1 MTGEA
6 KPLRVAFAKSG
17 TIRAV
22 GFFILWIALSNGV
35 LADILPGVVAALAA
49 AAVSL
54 PLVPPTGSRIRALPL
69 AELVVRFL
77 GASVIAGADVAR
89 RALDPRLPID
99 PGLLRYQVGLPR
111 GALRNAFTTL
121 ASLLPGTVPIGSDE
135 CDQLVV
141 HCLDR
146 RQPIAEQLAAEEAQ
160 LLRVVGRASDNG

>member
-6 KPLRVAFAKSG
+6 MPLRATFARSA
-17 TIRAV
+17 TIRAT
-22 GFFILWIALSNGV
+22 GFFIFWIALSDGV
-35 LADILPGVVAALAA
+35 LADILPGVAAALAA

-54 PLVPPTGSRIRALPL
+54 RLVPPTGNRIRPLAL
-69 AELVVRFL
+69 AELAVRFL
-77 GASVIAGADVAR
+77 GSSVIAGADVAR

-99 PGLLRYQVGLPR
+99 PGFLRYPVGLPR
-111 GALRNAFTTL
+111 GALRNRFTTL
-121 ASLLPGTVPIGSDE
+121 ASLLPGTVPIGPDE
-135 CDQLVV
+135 HDQLVV